1 MSKMKA
7 KNINLDSPNN
17 EQSAIPSI
25 SGIVEIDMPFT
36 RDSAT
41 DTNTYSGFCVRV
53 GVGKP
58 TNDGVLVLED
68 QDGLPVVH
76 QEVLSGEVIYLNK
89 MRRVLS
95 SASTPKG
102 NFTTTCTHMTWGG
115 GSY

>member
-25 SGIVEIDMPFT
+25 GGVVVIDMPFT
-36 RDSAT
+36 RDS
-41 DTNTYSGFCVRV
+41 DVDDKTYSGFFVRV

-58 TNDGVLVLED
+58 TNDGVLILED
-68 QDGLPVVH
+68 QDGLPVVY

-89 MRRVLS
+89 MRRVLT
-95 SASTPKG
+95 SATTSKG